1 MNIKPLHESLSVSE
15 QIKLADL
22 KLIAAEGIT
31 TIINNRPDG
40 EAKGQ
45 PRSETLAKRATEL
58 GLSYHY
64 IPVIS
69 GGMTDA
75 NVNDFASVIKKS
87 EGPVLAFCRTGT
99 RSTTLWAKSQI
110 GLLSADAII
119 KQASAAGYD
128 LSKMGSAL
136 TPADNQNTKDIK
148 TQGTNM
154 SEVSTQNLSHQIV
167 IIGGGSAGIATA
179 ASLLKRKPSLDIA
192 IIEPKEEHFYQ
203 PGWTMV
209 GGGVF
214 TPEKTR
220 RTMKELMP
228 KGVKWI
234 KASVATF
241 DPDNNAVTLAD
252 GQTVGYEILVTAPGL
267 QLDFDKIEGLTETL
281 GQNGVTSN
289 YRYDLAPYTWKLVQ
303 GLKSGTAIFTQPP
316 MPIKCAGAPQKAM
329 YLSGDHWLR
338 TGVLDKI
345 NIKFCN
351 TGGAIFGVKAFVPAL
366 MEYVKRY
373 NAELNFGETL
383 VKVDGP
389 KQTAWFEKTDA
400 DGNKSQ
406 VERKFDMLHVC
417 PPQSAP
423 DFIKSSPLAN
433 DAGWVDVD
441 QHTLQHNKYANIYGL
456 GDAGSTPNAKTM
468 AAARKQAPI
477 VASNIIFQ
485 MEGNNSRANYDG
497 YGACPLTVEKG
508 KVVLAEFGYG
518 GKLLPS
524 VPVWMI
530 NGTKA
535 TRAAWFMKDSL
546 LPSVYWNQ
554 MLKGKEFL
562 AKPEITLK

>member
-1 MNIKPLHESLSVSE
+1 METKSLTENLSVSG

-22 KLIAAEGIT
+22 KDIRAAGFT
-31 TIINNRPDG
+31 TVINNRPDG
-40 EAKGQ
+40 EAPRQ
-45 PRSETLAKRATEL
+45 PRSETLAKRSKEL
-58 GLSYHY
+58 GLTYHY
-64 IPVIS
+64 IPVFPGKMSAANVSDFDKALLQS
-69 GGMTDA
+69 GGKT
-75 NVNDFASVIKKS
+75 
-87 EGPVLAFCRTGT
+87 LAFCRTGT
-99 RSTTLWAKSQI
+99 RSSNLWAKTQI
-110 GLLSADAII
+110 GKRSANDVITRG
-119 KQASAAGYD
+119 KAAGYD
-128 LSKMGSAL
+128 LSAHREAL
-136 TPADNQNTKDIK
+136 NSNQSKTKEVN
-148 TQGTNM
+148 GENM
-154 SEVSTQNLSHQIV
+154 SEKHQII

-192 IIEPKEEHFYQ
+192 IIEPKDEHFYQ

-209 GGGVF
+209 GGGIF
-214 TPEKTR
+214 SPEKTR
-220 RTMKELMP
+220 RAMKDLMP
-228 KGVKWI
+228 KTAKWI
-234 KASVATF
+234 KAAVSTF
-241 DPDNNAVTLAD
+241 DPDNNTVTLSD
-252 GQTVGYEILVTAPGL
+252 GRTIGYEMLVTAPGL
-267 QLDFDKIEGLTETL
+267 QLDFDKIDGLTETL

-329 YLSGDHWLR
+329 YLSGDHWRR
-338 TGVLDKI
+338 TGALDKI

-373 NAELNFGETL
+373 NAELNFGEQL

-389 KQTAWFEKTDA
+389 NRTAWFEKTDA

-423 DFIKSSPLAN
+423 DFIKASPLAN
-433 DAGWVDVD
+433 EAGWVDVD
-441 QHTLQHNKYANIYGL
+441 QHTLQHNKYPNVYGL

-477 VASNIIFQ
+477 VASNILAQ
-485 MEGNNSRANYDG
+485 MEGSNAIANYDG

-524 VPVWMI
+524 LPTWML

-546 LPSVYWNQ
+546 LPNVYWNQ